1 MFAFCEK
8 WLAQNIGVD
17 YVPYTL
23 NSNEEIAIVSRTDTL
38 KIINIIKEIF
48 NCNKIKDKLSSCKD
62 YEKVYDIKIQTVNS
76 NISGVKIILHPFW
89 INDNILFEL
98 TPSNLNEEL
107 YNFICLN
114 NSGNRFIFDDVV
126 LEIKRL
132 ITPIEQSLPNIASE
146 QEHQTEVIHNEQ
158 LDQILDELDSVLD
171 KSKLV
176 SAQHFDSIEASSI
189 NENIIAKDENSSI
202 LPVDDEEIKIINFK
216 SEVLKYINNYL
227 LIHLYKKQYSVD
239 EKNIGNYEDSSY
251 LVTYFLT
258 KVDSEYLK
266 DFFYEIKS
274 IAENIKKHI
283 IIIEFRFIHDIATY
297 LNNNFDINIVQEI
310 KKNILFFF
318 IERMNYPLYAFNYNT
333 IGFDCVERRNV
344 NINCF
349 GYELYSIFV
358 LKNKSKETSSFN
370 NFNMVY
376 KDHISNLIW
385 GIQKENMVFF
395 MIPIVSNV
403 AILQS
408 DKLLKENH
416 NLCMKLIFKEFSNR
430 YLKKYT
436 LKEIFEIDKNYIL
449 SKNIIDREKYVEYVI
464 DNSTKYISDLKEIY
478 NEYRSKYLKSYNEVL
493 EYSKL
498 MDRTMEKISH
508 FDFND
513 FIVKQKEKALSSYDE
528 CLNLKKV
535 LSISLKNDT
544 VNVNTKNL
552 YVNVGDKWYDIGTF
566 LITIGINSNKYD
578 ENNTIKIINTK
589 HTINGYENN
598 MNAPHVFSD
607 GRICHGNLGNQLI
620 TSYRN
625 RDLYS
630 LVYQIIIF
638 LESVNT
644 SDAAGKHVVNWPEVT
659 KEIALKD
666 DDLLDYNTMY
676 KISEKEKVFDDK
688 IRDFIP
694 IKI

>member
-1 MFAFCEK
+1 MNTMFAFCEK
-8 WLAQNIGVD
+8 WLAQSINID
-17 YVPYTL
+17 YVPYSL
-23 NSNEEIAIVSRTDTL
+23 NSGNELAIISEGDTL
-38 KIINIIKEIF
+38 KLIDFIKTIINYDEVKNVISL
-48 NCNKIKDKLSSCKD
+48 CTD
-62 YEKVYDIKIQTVNS
+62 YTNIVDDYIKIINS
-76 NISGVKIILHPFW
+76 NVVGLKVIIHPFW
-89 INDNILFEL
+89 VYDNDLFEL
-98 TPSNLNEEL
+98 VPSDQHCNL
-107 YNFICLN
+107 YNFICIN
-114 NSGNRFIFDDVV
+114 TSATRFKLDIIYQINKKIN
-126 LEIKRL
+126 LQN
-132 ITPIEQSLPNIASE
+132 IT
-146 QEHQTEVIHNEQ
+146 
-158 LDQILDELDSVLD
+158 
-171 KSKLV
+171 
-176 SAQHFDSIEASSI
+176 
-189 NENIIAKDENSSI
+189 NENDDMNVTKTASPELESVNN
-202 LPVDDEEIKIINFK
+202 VDNINVIKMASPEEDKIINFK
-216 SEVLKYINNYL
+216 FQVLKNINNYL

-318 IERMNYPLYAFNYNT
+318 IERMNYSLYAFNYNT

-358 LKNKSKETSSFN
+358 LKNKSKEISSFN

-478 NEYRSKYLKSYNEVL
+478 NEYRLKYLKSYNEAL

-508 FDFND
+508 FDFD
-513 FIVKQKEKALSSYDE
+513 EFIVKQKEKALSSYDE

-535 LSISLKNDT
+535 LSISLKDDT
-544 VNVNTKNL
+544 VNINTKNL

-578 ENNTIKIINTK
+578 ENNTIKIVNTK

-644 SDAAGKHVVNWPEVT
+644 SDAAGKYVVNWPEVT